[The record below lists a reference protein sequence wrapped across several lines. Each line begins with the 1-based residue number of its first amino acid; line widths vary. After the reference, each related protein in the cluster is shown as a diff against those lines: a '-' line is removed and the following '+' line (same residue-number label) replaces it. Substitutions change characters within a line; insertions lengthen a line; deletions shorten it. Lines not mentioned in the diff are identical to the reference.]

1 VHAAVNCFLFFVCYA
16 VWIVVLL
23 RVIVRFFIWSYVDI
37 VTCLWLPRHELVFF
51 LVLRRLFVSNIKKH
65 DFGGALFCVRHVY
78 FSRGG
83 LFLAIVPKSLVTVRH
98 LKYIFTA
105 RHVITQYLL

>member
-1 VHAAVNCFLFFVCYA
+1 

-37 VTCLWLPRHELVFF
+37 VTCVWLPRHELVFF

-98 LKYIFTA
+98 LRACPQASMFSTLAKI
-105 RHVITQYLL
+105 VV